1 MGFEETTGMVS
12 NTLKIKL
19 AEFLEILERLR
30 RDYGSDPEYKKVRR
44 DLPDDWPI

>member
-19 AEFLEILERLR
+19 PEFLEIVERLR
-30 RDYGSDPEYKKVRR
+30 RDYASDPEYKNLRR

>member
-1 MGFEETTGMVS
+1 MVS

-30 RDYGSDPEYKKVRR
+30 RDYGSDPEYEKVRR
-44 DLPDDWPI
+44 DLPDDWPM

>member
-19 AEFLEILERLR
+19 PEFLEILERLR
-30 RDYGSDPEYKKVRR
+30 RDYDKDPEYKKVRR
-44 DLPDDWPI
+44 DLPDEWPM